1 MSRDKTDRSAGSRPA
16 VHRRYA
22 GIIHATRKRSGHF
35 WQGGF
40 GCAVM
45 DEDHFAAA
53 VVYVMLNPVRAA
65 RGAGARLAMVERARL
80 SKKDGLTQTQP
91 VLERFPDMGEMLK
104 HEADADALRR
114 LRAAKEAE
122 LITISRNLLVVVAVD
137 CEPRNRISNAVD
149 AWFEAA
155 RS

>member
-1 MSRDKTDRSAGSRPA
+1 MRQQWS
-16 VHRRYA
+16 
-22 GIIHATRKRSGHF
+22 
-35 WQGGF
+35 
-40 GCAVM
+40 
-45 DEDHFAAA
+45 
-53 VVYVMLNPVRAA
+53 
-65 RGAGARLAMVERARL
+65 
-80 SKKDGLTQTQP
+80 KDGLTQTQP

>member
-1 MSRDKTDRSAGSRPA
+1 
-16 VHRRYA
+16 
-22 GIIHATRKRSGHF
+22 
-35 WQGGF
+35 
-40 GCAVM
+40 M